1 MKPLTPEVIKLPK
14 RTVLSVTLVGA
25 PGTTASTAM
34 PALYGTAYG
43 TKSKVFKPK
52 KKEMKIGAPSAFWPD
67 AHRKPKSK
75 WTAIWNL
82 EIPAFVKQKDLI
94 QKNPKLPAKITML
107 KAGLYAQVLYI
118 GTYDSE
124 GPTIKQ
130 LHAYIKEQKLVLAGP
145 HEEVYLSRPGP
156 RAKTIIRY
164 AVKPAP
170 IPGMRSVQPR
180 AGAKAPTGISRAP

>member
-1 MKPLTPEVIKLPK
+1 MKPFTPEVIEIPK
-14 RTVLSVTLVGA
+14 RTVLTVTLVGA
-25 PGTTASTAM
+25 PKKTAESAM

-43 TKSKVFKPK
+43 TKFEVFKPK
-52 KKEMKIGAPSAFWPD
+52 KKAMKIGAPSAFWPD
-67 AHRKPKSK
+67 AHLKPKAK

-94 QKNPKLPAKITML
+94 QKAPATPVKVATR
-107 KAGLYAQVLYI
+107 KAGTYCQILHI
-118 GTYDSE
+118 GTYDKE
-124 GPTIKQ
+124 EATIKILMDFLKQ
-130 LHAYIKEQKLVLAGP
+130 QKLTIVGP

-156 RAKTIIRY
+156 KAKTIIRY